1 MGMQLY
7 SSIKSIMRFLIL
19 AALCLLATQAH
30 AGVQK
35 INLKRMDSARK
46 TLKSLE
52 VSRQNTI
59 ARWEGSLPH
68 EKITNYMDAQYYGEI
83 EIGTPGQKFNV
94 IFDTGSSNLWVPS
107 KKCGFFNIACRTHN
121 KYDSTKSSSYVAD
134 GSAFSIAYG
143 TGAMK
148 GFVSGDKVCVAG
160 TCVSEQKF
168 AEATKEPGLAFI
180 AAKFDGILGMGFSTI
195 SVNHLPTVFDNMV
208 DQKAVDE
215 PVFSFWL
222 NRDPKSSNGG
232 QLVLGG
238 VDESLYTGDI
248 HYLPIT
254 REGYW
259 QVKMDGVTVGGD
271 DSLACPGGCEA
282 VLDTGTS
289 LIVGPKAQ
297 VDAINKAIGATI
309 IPITGQAMLDCNKL
323 AELPVISFKFGG
335 KDYELTGE
343 EYALVIEQAGAKE
356 CLSGFAGMNTPNGLM
371 ILGDVFL
378 GKYYSIY
385 DVGNSRA
392 GLATATH

>member
-1 MGMQLY
+1 
-7 SSIKSIMRFLIL
+7 MRSLVL
-19 AALCLLATQAH
+19 LALCLLATQAL

-35 INLKRMDSARK
+35 INLKRMDSARR
-46 TLKSLE
+46 TLKSLDA
-52 VSRQNTI
+52 SRQNTI
-59 ARWEGSLPH
+59 GRWEGSLPH

-107 KKCGFFNIACRTHN
+107 KKCGLFNIACRTHN
-121 KYDSTKSSSYVAD
+121 KYDSTKSSSYVED

-168 AEATKEPGLAFI
+168 AEATKEPGFAFI

-208 DQKAVDE
+208 DQKAVDS

-222 NRDPKSSNGG
+222 NRDPKDSNGG

-238 VDESLYTGDI
+238 VDESLYTGEI
-248 HYLPIT
+248 NYLPIT

-259 QVKMDGVTVGGD
+259 QVKMDGVSVGGD
-271 DSLACPGGCEA
+271 DSMVCPGGCEA

-289 LIVGPKAQ
+289 LIVGPKDQ
-297 VDAINKAIGATI
+297 IDAINKAIGAKI

-323 AELPVISFKFGG
+323 AELPTISFKFGG
-335 KDYELTGE
+335 IDYELTGE
-343 EYALVIEQAGAKE
+343 EYALVVEAAGQKRMLVWVCWHE
-356 CLSGFAGMNTPNGLM
+356 YPWWSH
-371 ILGDVFL
+371 D
-378 GKYYSIY
+378 
-385 DVGNSRA
+385 SR
-392 GLATATH
+392 

>member
-7 SSIKSIMRFLIL
+7 SSIKSIMRFLVL

-35 INLKRMDSARK
+35 INLRRMDSARK

-94 IFDTGSSNLWVPS
+94 I
-107 KKCGFFNIACRTHN
+107 FNIACRTHN

-208 DQKAVDE
+208 DQKAVDS

-222 NRDPKSSNGG
+222 NRNPEDSNGG

-238 VDESLYTGDI
+238 VDDSLYTGEI
-248 HYLPIT
+248 NYLPLSKKA
-254 REGYW
+254 YW
-259 QVKMDGVTVGGD
+259 QVSMDGMTVGGD
-271 DSLACPGGCEA
+271 SRMACSGGCE
-282 VLDTGTS
+282 VVMDTGTS

-297 VDAINKAIGATI
+297 INAINKAIGAKI
-309 IPITGQAMLDCNKL
+309 IPITGEGIVDCAKIS
-323 AELPVISFKFGG
+323 ELPTIEFELGG
-335 KDYELTGE
+335 KKYPLTGE
-343 EYALVIEQAGAKE
+343 DYILKVTQGAMTQ

-378 GKYYSIY
+378 GKYYSVY
-385 DVGNSRA
+385 DVANSQV
-392 GLATATH
+392 GLATATK

>member
-7 SSIKSIMRFLIL
+7 SSIKSIMRFLVL

-148 GFVSGDKVCVAG
+148 GFVSGDKVGVAG

-238 VDESLYTGDI
+238 VDDSLYRGDI

-271 DSLACPGGCEA
+271 DSLACNGGCEA
-282 VLDTGTS
+282 ILDTGTS

-297 VDAINKAIGATI
+297 IEAINKAINKATKFGVI
-309 IPITGQAMLDCNKL
+309 YCDKL
-323 AELPVISFKFGG
+323 SELPVISFHLGG
-335 KDYELTGE
+335 KKYDLTGE
-343 EYALVIEQAGAKE
+343 EYVVKE
-356 CLSGFAGMNTPNGLM
+356 TKGDVSVCHSGFEPLDTKDGLI

-378 GKYYSIY
+378 GKYYSVY

-392 GLATATH
+392 GLATAT

>member
-1 MGMQLY
+1 MGQLQNNLET
-7 SSIKSIMRFLIL
+7 MRFLIL
-19 AALCLLATQAH
+19 LSLCLLATQAF
-30 AGVQK
+30 AGVHK
-35 INLKRMDSARK
+35 INLRRMESARR
-46 TLKSLE
+46 TLKSLDA
-52 VSRQNTI
+52 SRQNI
-59 ARWEGSLPH
+59 AKRWEGSLPH

-94 IFDTGSSNLWVPS
+94 IFDTGSSNLWIPS
-107 KKCGFFNIACRTHN
+107 KKCGFLNIACRTHN
-121 KYDSTKSSSYVAD
+121 QYDSTKSSTYIAD
-134 GSAFSIAYG
+134 GADFSIAYG

-160 TCVSEQKF
+160 TCVKEQKF

-180 AAKFDGILGMGFSTI
+180 AAKFDGILGMGFSKI

-208 DQKAVDE
+208 AEGVVEDS
-215 PVFSFWL
+215 VFSFWL
-222 NRDPKSSNGG
+222 NRNPDGSNGG

-238 VDESLYTGDI
+238 VDDSLYTGEI
-248 HYLPIT
+248 NYLPIT

-259 QVKMDGVTVGGD
+259 QVKMDGVSVGGD
-271 DSLACPGGCEA
+271 DSMVCPGGCEA

-297 VDAINKAIGATI
+297 IDAINKAIGATI

-335 KDYELTGE
+335 NDYELTGE

-392 GLATATH
+392 GLP